1 MDIEKLKI
9 VFYSAGWVEARL
21 QEDVDNV
28 EEAEE
33 KKHRQEMLDAF
44 LQVSNA
50 LTELRR
56 ENVDLQLRV
65 QQAQASLSR

>member
-21 QEDVDNV
+21 QEDVDNI
-28 EEAEE
+28 EDQEE

-44 LQVSNA
+44 LVVSEA
-50 LTELRR
+50 LTTLRR

>member
-21 QEDVDNV
+21 QEDVDNI

-44 LQVSNA
+44 LVVSEA